1 MKKEKV
7 CVCVCENERTTKLT
21 KLLPVFG
28 KCVNNESIIFHT
40 WHKTGLDRLGGI
52 IEVSFEVCTRSTNQV
67 V

>member
-1 MKKEKV
+1 MY
-7 CVCVCENERTTKLT
+7 ERERERERRKGLT

-40 WHKTGLDRLGGI
+40 RHKTGLDRLGGI
-52 IEVSFEVCTRSTNQV
+52 IEVSLEVCTRSTNQV